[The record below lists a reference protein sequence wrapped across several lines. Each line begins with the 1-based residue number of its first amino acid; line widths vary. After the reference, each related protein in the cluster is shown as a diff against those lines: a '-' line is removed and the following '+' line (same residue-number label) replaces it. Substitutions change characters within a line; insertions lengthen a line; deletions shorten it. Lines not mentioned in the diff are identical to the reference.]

1 MREALLEQC
10 TAFIEN
16 RDLVKA
22 AFRMESS
29 YMYPICA
36 AIITDKGKRAD
47 PERLRLCRDI
57 LKSQTG
63 AFSNFRGLT
72 KLSLICMMSIDS
84 NPEQRLKNAQQVY
97 DLLKN
102 SFAGSQYLCV
112 AAMVIS
118 DLVDPGYYKAMA
130 EHTRRVYRLLKNK
143 HPFLTGSED
152 SIFSALLAISKK
164 TDDRILYET
173 EQCYTLLKPHFLS
186 NHAVQSLSHVLALCE
201 GRPQE
206 KCDATLSLFRRM
218 KEEGL
223 RYGTDFELP
232 TLGVLAMLPTD
243 REVIL
248 RELHEV
254 DEYLAE
260 QKGYGIFGLGKR
272 QRLMHA
278 AMIVTGDH
286 LEHCATT
293 QTTLNHSI
301 MALAA
306 AQQAAICA
314 AIAAATAAAA
324 ASG

>member
-1 MREALLEQC
+1 MLEQC
-10 TAFIEN
+10 ESFIEN
-16 RDLVKA
+16 RDIIKNT
-22 AFRMESS
+22 FRMESA

-47 PERLRLCRDI
+47 SERLRLCRDI
-57 LKSQTG
+57 LKAQTG
-63 AFSNFRGLT
+63 AFSNFRGLS
-72 KLSLICMMSIDS
+72 KLALICMMSIDA

-97 DLLKN
+97 DQLKA
-102 SFAGSQYLCV
+102 SFSGSQYLCV
-112 AAMVIS
+112 SAMVIS
-118 DLVDPGYYKAMA
+118 ELVDPGYFKPMA
-130 EHTRRVYRLLKNK
+130 EHTRRIYRLLRSK

-152 SIFSALLAISKK
+152 SIFCALLAVSKK
-164 TDDRILYET
+164 TDERIVDET
-173 EQCYTLLKPHFLS
+173 EQCYTLLKPHFIS
-186 NHAVQSLSHVLALCE
+186 ANAVQSLSHVLALCE

-206 KCDATLSLFRRM
+206 KCEATVSMFRQLQ
-218 KEEGL
+218 EAGL

-243 REVIL
+243 RETIL
-248 RELHEV
+248 RELREV
-254 DEYLAE
+254 DEYLAS
-260 QKGYGIFGLGKR
+260 QKGYGIFGLGKK

-293 QTTLNHSI
+293 QVALSHSI

-306 AQQAAICA
+306 AQQAALCA
-314 AIAAATAAAA
+314 AIAAATVAAT

>member
-1 MREALLEQC
+1 MRDALLEQC
-10 TAFIEN
+10 DAFIEN
-16 RDLVKA
+16 RDLVKS

-57 LKSQTG
+57 LKDQTG

-72 KLSLICMMSIDS
+72 KLAIISMMSVDP

-97 DLLKN
+97 DLLKA

-118 DLVDPGYYKAMA
+118 DLVDPGYYKPMA
-130 EHTRRVYRLLKNK
+130 EHTRRVYRLLKSK
-143 HPFLTGSED
+143 HPFLIGSED

-173 EQCYTLLKPHFLS
+173 EQCYTLLKESFRS
-186 NHAVQSLSHVLALCE
+186 KQAIQSLSHVLALCE

-206 KCDATLSLFRRM
+206 KCQATVSLFQRM

-243 REVIL
+243 RETIL
-248 RELHEV
+248 RELREV
-254 DEYLAE
+254 DGYLAK
-260 QKGYGIFGLGKR
+260 QRGYGILGLGKR

-278 AMIVTGDH
+278 AMIVSGDH
-286 LEHCATT
+286 LEHCATN
-293 QTTLNHSI
+293 QATLNHSMI
-301 MALAA
+301 ALAA

-314 AIAAATAAAA
+314 AIAAATAAAT

>member
-1 MREALLEQC
+1 MKEALLEQC
-10 TAFIEN
+10 EAFIEN
-16 RDLVKA
+16 RDIVKA

-47 PERLRLCRDI
+47 AERLKLCRDI
-57 LKSQTG
+57 LKEQTG
-63 AFSNFRGLT
+63 AFSNFRGLS
-72 KLSLICMMSIDS
+72 KLALICMMSIDS

-97 DLLKN
+97 DLLKE
-102 SFAGSQYLCV
+102 SFSGSQYLCV

-118 DLVDPGYYKAMA
+118 ELVDPGYYKAMA
-130 EHTRRVYRLLKNK
+130 EHTRRVYRLLKSK
-143 HPFLTGSED
+143 HPFLTGAED

-164 TDDRILYET
+164 TDDRILSET
-173 EQCYTLLKPHFLS
+173 EQCYTLLKEHFS
-186 NHAVQSLSHVLALCE
+186 SKYAVQSLSHVLALCE

-206 KCDATLSLFRRM
+206 KCEATVTMFRRL

-232 TLGVLAMLPTD
+232 TLGVLAMLPT
-243 REVIL
+243 EPEEII
-248 RELHEV
+248 RELREV
-254 DEYLAE
+254 DEYLSK
-260 QKGYGIFGLGKR
+260 QKGYRVFGLGKR

-306 AQQAAICA
+306 AQQAALCA
-314 AIAAATAAAA
+314 AIVAATAAANA
-324 ASG
+324 GG

>member
-1 MREALLEQC
+1 MRESLLEQC
-10 TAFIEN
+10 ESFIEN
-16 RDLVKA
+16 RDIVKST
-22 AFRMESS
+22 FKMESS
-29 YMYPICA
+29 YLYPICA

-47 PERLRLCRDI
+47 SERLKLCRDI
-57 LKSQTG
+57 LKAQTG
-63 AFSNFRGLT
+63 AFSNFRGLS
-72 KLSLICMMSIDS
+72 KLALICMMSIDP

-97 DLLKN
+97 GHLKG
-102 SFAGSQYLCV
+102 SFSGSQYLCV

-118 DLVDPGYYKAMA
+118 ELIDPGYYKPMA
-130 EHTRRVYRLLKNK
+130 EHTRRIYNLLKSK

-152 SIFSALLAISKK
+152 SVFSALLAISKK
-164 TDDRILYET
+164 TDERIVDET

-186 NHAVQSLSHVLALCE
+186 NNAVQSLSHVLALCE
-201 GRPQE
+201 GRPKE
-206 KCDATLSLFRRM
+206 KCEITVSLFQRL

-223 RYGTDFELP
+223 CYGTDFELP

-243 REVIL
+243 REIIL
-248 RELHEV
+248 RELRQV
-254 DEYLAE
+254 DDYLAK

-278 AMIVTGDH
+278 AMIVAGDH

-293 QTTLNHSI
+293 QAALSHRI

-306 AQQAAICA
+306 AQQAALCA
-314 AIAAATAAAA
+314 AIAAATAAAN

>member
-1 MREALLEQC
+1 
-10 TAFIEN
+10 
-16 RDLVKA
+16 
-22 AFRMESS
+22 MESS

-47 PERLRLCRDI
+47 PDRLRLCRDI
-57 LKSQTG
+57 LKAQTG
-63 AFSNFRGLT
+63 PFSNFRGLSR
-72 KLSLICMMSIDS
+72 LSLICMMSVDP

-97 DLLKN
+97 DQLKA
-102 SFAGSQYLCV
+102 SFMGSQYLCV

-130 EHTRRVYRLLKNK
+130 EHTRRVYHLLKSK

-186 NHAVQSLSHVLALCE
+186 NHGVQTLSHVLALCE

-206 KCDATLSLFRRM
+206 KCDATLTLFRQLRD
-218 KEEGL
+218 EGL
-223 RYGTDFELP
+223 RYGTDLELP
-232 TLGVLAMLPTD
+232 TLGVLAMLPSD
-243 REVIL
+243 RADII
-248 RELHEV
+248 RELREV
-254 DEYLAE
+254 DEYLAK
-260 QKGYGIFGLGKR
+260 QKGYGVFGLGKR

-278 AMIVTGDH
+278 SMIVTGDH

-293 QTTLNHSI
+293 QSTLSHSV

-306 AQQAAICA
+306 AQQAALCA
-314 AIAAATAAAA
+314 AIAAATAAAS

>member
-10 TAFIEN
+10 ESFIEN
-16 RDLVKA
+16 RDIIKST
-22 AFRMESS
+22 FRMESS
-29 YMYPICA
+29 YTYPICA

-47 PERLRLCRDI
+47 PERLKLCRDI
-57 LKSQTG
+57 LKAQTS

-72 KLSLICMMSIDS
+72 KLSLICMMSIDA
-84 NPEQRLKNAQQVY
+84 NPEQRLKNAQQAY
-97 DLLKN
+97 GQLK
-102 SFAGSQYLCV
+102 STFAGSQYLCV

-118 DLVDPGYYKAMA
+118 DLVDPGYFKPMA
-130 EHTRRVYRLLKNK
+130 EHTRRIYQLLKSK

-152 SIFSALLAISKK
+152 SIFSALLAVSKK
-164 TDDRILYET
+164 TDERIVDET
-173 EQCYTLLKPHFLS
+173 EQCYQLLKPHFPS
-186 NHAVQSLSHVLALCE
+186 GNAVQSLSHVLALCE

-206 KCDATLSLFRRM
+206 KCEATVSLFQQL

-232 TLGVLAMLPTD
+232 MLGVLAMLPTD
-243 REVIL
+243 REDMI

-254 DEYLAE
+254 DEYLAK
-260 QKGYGIFGLGKR
+260 QKGYGFFGLGKR

-278 AMIVTGDH
+278 AMILTGDH

-293 QTTLNHSI
+293 QATLSHSI

-306 AQQAAICA
+306 AQQAALCA
-314 AIAAATAAAA
+314 AIAAATVAAT

>member
-1 MREALLEQC
+1 MTEALLEQC
-10 TAFIEN
+10 ESFIEN
-16 RDLVKA
+16 RDIVKTT
-22 AFRMESS
+22 FKMESS
-29 YMYPICA
+29 FLYPICA

-47 PERLRLCRDI
+47 PERLKLCRDI
-57 LKSQTG
+57 LKAQTG
-63 AFSNFRGLT
+63 AFSNFRGLS
-72 KLSLICMMSIDS
+72 KMALICMMSIDT

-97 DLLKN
+97 EHLRS
-102 SFAGSQYLCV
+102 SFTGSQYLCV

-118 DLVDPGYYKAMA
+118 ELIDPGYYKPMA
-130 EHTRRVYRLLKNK
+130 EHTRRIYQLLKSK

-152 SIFSALLAISKK
+152 SVFSALLAISKK
-164 TDDRILYET
+164 TDERIVDET
-173 EQCYTLLKPHFLS
+173 EQCYTLLRPHFFS
-186 NHAVQSLSHVLALCE
+186 NNAVQSLSHVLALCE

-206 KCDATLSLFRRM
+206 KCEATVTLFQRL

-243 REVIL
+243 RDTIL
-248 RELHEV
+248 RELREV
-254 DEYLAE
+254 DGYLAK

-286 LEHCATT
+286 LEHCANT
-293 QTTLNHSI
+293 QTTLDHRV

-306 AQQAAICA
+306 AQQAALCA
-314 AIAAATAAAA
+314 AIAAANAAAN

>member
-1 MREALLEQC
+1 MTDTLLEQC
-10 TAFIEN
+10 ESFIEN
-16 RDLVKA
+16 RNIVRSV
-22 AFRMESS
+22 FRMESGF
-29 YMYPICA
+29 MYPICA

-47 PERLRLCRDI
+47 SERLKLCRDI
-57 LKSQTG
+57 LKAQTG

-72 KLSLICMMSIDS
+72 KLALICMMSVDT
-84 NPEQRLKNAQQVY
+84 NPEQRLANAQKVY
-97 DLLKN
+97 DHLKS

-118 DLVDPGYYKAMA
+118 ELVDPGYYKPMA
-130 EHTRRVYRLLKNK
+130 EHTRRIYNLLKSK

-152 SIFSALLAISKK
+152 SVFSALLAVSKK
-164 TDDRILYET
+164 TDARILDET
-173 EQCYTLLKPHFLS
+173 EQCYTLLKPHFFS
-186 NHAVQSLSHVLALCE
+186 NNAVQSLSHVLALCE
-201 GRPQE
+201 GRPKE
-206 KCDATLSLFRRM
+206 KCEATISLFERL

-232 TLGVLAMLPTD
+232 TLGVLAMLPVDQQT
-243 REVIL
+243 IL
-248 RELHEV
+248 TELRQV
-254 DEYLAE
+254 DEYLA
-260 QKGYGIFGLGKR
+260 KKNGYGIFGLSKR

-286 LEHCATT
+286 LEHCATA
-293 QTTLNHSI
+293 QMTLNQST

-306 AQQAAICA
+306 AQQAALCA